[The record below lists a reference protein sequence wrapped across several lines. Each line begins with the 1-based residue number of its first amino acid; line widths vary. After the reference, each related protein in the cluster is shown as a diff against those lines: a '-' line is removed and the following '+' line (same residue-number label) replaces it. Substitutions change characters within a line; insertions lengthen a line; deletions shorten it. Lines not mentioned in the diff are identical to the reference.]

1 MNIKMGAPNR
11 YKYVTADVIAV
22 AKSVDEA
29 MKIFD
34 F

>member
-1 MNIKMGAPNR
+1 MKIKMGPTIL
-11 YKYVTADVIAV
+11 YKYATADVIAV
-22 AKSVDEA
+22 AISVDEA